1 MEDEPPKGWP
11 VPVTDLL
18 PLTLKSTPLCQIWEN
33 KSVPFRYLFLLAAG
47 TMLSFVRRRQ
57 WSDIS
62 GRQGL
67 TSWPQS
73 THQAV
78 PLGARQARWVA
89 ARLPCDSSS
98 ALQAAGAGGPGSP
111 RQLRAG
117 CLWPPRRAAAVAQR
131 LLLHLVGEAPPSAAP
146 GSRKPPLVP
155 PSPQLASGGAG
166 GLRRDSPEEQWALWA
181 QIPSSP
187 QVRSCFIPTMPASSR
202 LPALPAA
209 PPCYPDPTWQS

>member
-1 MEDEPPKGWP
+1 MEDEHPKGWP

-57 WSDIS
+57 WRDIS

-98 ALQAAGAGGPGSP
+98 ALQAAGAGGP
-111 RQLRAG
+111 
-117 CLWPPRRAAAVAQR
+117 R
-131 LLLHLVGEAPPSAAP
+131 LASAAP
-146 GSRKPPLVP
+146 GRVPVAPAARGGCGTEASPAPGGWSATVSSARQPEASLGATLPSAGFRWGGGPPARQPGGAASPSDSRAVGSLGTD
-155 PSPQLASGGAG
+155 PQLPSG
-166 GLRRDSPEEQWALWA
+166 S
-181 QIPSSP
+181 
-187 QVRSCFIPTMPASSR
+187 
-202 LPALPAA
+202 
-209 PPCYPDPTWQS
+209 